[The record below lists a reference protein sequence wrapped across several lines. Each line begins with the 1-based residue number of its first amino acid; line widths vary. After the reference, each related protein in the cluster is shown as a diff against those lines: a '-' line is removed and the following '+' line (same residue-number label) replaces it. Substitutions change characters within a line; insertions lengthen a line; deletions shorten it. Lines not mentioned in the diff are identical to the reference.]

1 MHPFRARSPSPPH
14 QSSAYP
20 LLYSEL
26 TIAAILLRSRDGLEW
41 FTLKN
46 RSLPA
51 QLLAGLLLAAAALT
65 LTACNL
71 NVIYREPAQNYAGR
85 PIPPSGLL
93 ERVMAA
99 YTVNGSQG
107 GLEILDGLRDIR
119 SNVQNTIPSF
129 SIKGFSAA
137 YPTSILNFPEQTT
150 GYVLSYT
157 TGTLSIVNYSTE
169 ASTGS
174 AGSFGDDSPSV
185 TAAPGG
191 TIFAGAEEGAGAL
204 ILESSQYGSVTL
216 NLPDVDKVVVNQG
229 GTVVLAMVR
238 NSNALYRVVKLP
250 ATPNPTFPPGYV
262 DCEPLLLPVFCVVP
276 VGNTNSAG
284 VAGAAYD
291 QPNNAVFS
299 LDGNYVYVLNCGPEC
314 SGKTA
319 GVAIL
324 QEGPLVMTNVPTVNP
339 LSAPAPLAPLPVANP
354 IPVPG
359 GATAALSDGTNLYVS
374 GQQLQSNGL
383 FAGNLSLI
391 NLTSYTVGP
400 TYSISDG
407 THTKMLFADNNTLWI
422 GSQQCANGQRAYNA
436 ANHVATQAANYNCL
450 TRFTTGGNAPL
461 LSWVANQVYSPGNT
475 VSDGVNVQVVLT
487 GGTSGKAAP
496 SWNTTLDQATT
507 DNGVVWVNVGAV
519 SPVQIIPIVTPNNPT
534 NTTISASNPI
544 NTNIQVLY
552 PNTNLNSV
560 YYGDLSGVC
569 WVQNFLKVYT
579 AYGGQIHA
587 FNTTDGSE
595 ISNFLITV
603 PGTVL
608 DVAYMDAESNSAD

>member
-1 MHPFRARSPSPPH
+1 MPSSPAGRLSPSHRSP
-14 QSSAYP
+14 ACP

-26 TIAAILLRSRDGLEW
+26 IIAAILLRSRDGLEW

-51 QLLAGLLLAAAALT
+51 QLLAGLLLAAAALS
-65 LTACNL
+65 LTACG
-71 NVIYREPAQNYAGR
+71 NVIYHEPAQNFAGR

-99 YTVNGSQG
+99 FTANGSQG

-119 SNVQNTIPSF
+119 SNVQNTIPTF

-137 YPTSILNFPEQTT
+137 EPTTIINYPEQTT

-157 TGTLSIVNYSTE
+157 TGALQTVDYSTE

-174 AGSFGDDSPSV
+174 AATFAPNPPSV
-185 TAAPGG
+185 GTAPGG
-191 TIFAGAEEGAGAL
+191 VVFAGAEEGSGAIAMQGL
-204 ILESSQYGSVTL
+204 YGSVTL
-216 NLPDVDKVVVNQG
+216 NLPNVYKVVVNQG

-250 ATPNPTFPPGYV
+250 ATTNPVFPPGYV
-262 DCEPLLLPVFCVVP
+262 DCEPLLLPVYCVVP
-276 VGNTNSAG
+276 VGNTSSSG

-291 QPNNAVFS
+291 NPGNAVFS
-299 LDGNYVYVLNCGPEC
+299 VDGNSVYILNCGPEC
-314 SGKTA
+314 GGNAASVT
-319 GVAIL
+319 VL

-339 LSAPAPLAPLPVANP
+339 LSAAAPTPLATLPVANP

-359 GATAALSDGTNLYVS
+359 GATAAIPDGTNLYVS
-374 GQQLQSNGL
+374 GQQLQSSGL

-391 NLTSYTVGP
+391 NLTSYAVGP

-422 GSQQCANGQRAYNA
+422 GSQQCANGQRASNA
-436 ANHVATQAANYNCL
+436 ANGVQTQAANYNCL
-450 TRFTTGGNAPL
+450 SRFTTGGNAPL
-461 LSWVANQVYSPGNT
+461 PGWTAGATYVPGNT
-475 VSDGVNVQVVLT
+475 VTDGTNVEVILT
-487 GGTSGKAAP
+487 GGTSGKTAP
-496 SWNTTLDQATT
+496 TWSTALDGSTT

-519 SPVQIIPIVTPNNPT
+519 SPVQIIPIVTPNNT
-534 NTTISASNPI
+534 STS
-544 NTNIQVLY
+544 TNIPVLY
-552 PNTNLNSV
+552 QNTNLNSV
-560 YYGDLSGVC
+560 YYGDLNGEC
-569 WVQNFLKVYT
+569 WVQNFFKVYT

-595 ISNFLITV
+595 INNFLITV
-603 PGTVL
+603 QGTVL
-608 DVAYMDAESNSAD
+608 DVAYMDAESNSAN